1 MQTPT
6 IAASAQPRLARGVRL
21 QTDSKTGNSVLLFPE
36 GVLELNETAQEIV
49 TRCDGRT
56 VAEIVQAL
64 AEEIRC
70 RSSNAWRRCAGNP
83 CGLATTQ
90 IDRTRMIAP
99 RPYALLAEITYRC
112 PLHCPYCSNPTQA
125 RNDQELT
132 TSEWTRV
139 IREAAALGVLQIGFS
154 GGEPLARRDLQDLV
168 RAAREANLYTNL
180 ITSGIGLDDDR
191 VRALRD
197 AGLDSIQLSFQ
208 SDNTDLADE
217 IAGARAHQ
225 RKLDAAAK
233 IRAAGIPLSLNFV
246 IHRRNIDRL
255 AEMIALAESLQA
267 ERVELANV
275 QFYGWAFFNRAALL
289 PTREQVVRAREIATA
304 AKARLTGKIDI
315 FYVLPDYYENRPKP
329 CLNGWGQRYL
339 TVNPIGDVLP
349 CPTASSA
356 IPDLRFENVRAR
368 ELDWIWRESE
378 SFNRFRGTE
387 WMPEPCQSCPQR
399 EIDFGGCRCQAA
411 LLTGNAANT
420 DPVCDLSPNRATVD
434 AVLREVDSLGYN
446 TPAWTYRANPKEVQ
460 RVQYFSR
467 G

>member
-1 MQTPT
+1 
-6 IAASAQPRLARGVRL
+6 
-21 QTDSKTGNSVLLFPE
+21 
-36 GVLELNETAQEIV
+36 
-49 TRCDGRT
+49 
-56 VAEIVQAL
+56 
-64 AEEIRC
+64 
-70 RSSNAWRRCAGNP
+70 
-83 CGLATTQ
+83 
-90 IDRTRMIAP
+90 MIAP

-112 PLHCPYCSNPTQA
+112 PLHCPYCSNPTQTQ
-125 RNDQELT
+125 NDQELT
-132 TSEWTRV
+132 TNEWVRV

-154 GGEPLARRDLQDLV
+154 GGEPLARRDLAALV
-168 RAAREANLYTNL
+168 AAAREASLYTNL

-191 VRALRD
+191 IGALRD
-197 AGLDSIQLSFQ
+197 AGLDSVQLSFQ
-208 SDNTDLADE
+208 SDSADLADE

-225 RKLDAAAK
+225 RKLETAAK

-255 AEMIALAESLQA
+255 PQMLELAESLQA

-275 QFYGWAFFNRAALL
+275 QFYGWAFLNRAALL
-289 PTREQVVRAREIATA
+289 PTREQVVRARDVATA
-304 AKARLTGKIDI
+304 AKARLAGKIDI
-315 FYVLPDYYENRPKP
+315 FYVLPDYYETRPKP

-356 IPDLRFENVRAR
+356 ILDLRFENVRVHA
-368 ELDWIWRESE
+368 LDWIWRESE

-420 DPVCDLSPNRATVD
+420 DPVCELSPNRAGVD
-434 AVLREVDSLGYN
+434 AVLRDLNSSSDHA
-446 TPAWTYRANPKEVQ
+446 PDWTYRVNPKTVPMLEHLK
-460 RVQYFSR
+460 
-467 G
+467 